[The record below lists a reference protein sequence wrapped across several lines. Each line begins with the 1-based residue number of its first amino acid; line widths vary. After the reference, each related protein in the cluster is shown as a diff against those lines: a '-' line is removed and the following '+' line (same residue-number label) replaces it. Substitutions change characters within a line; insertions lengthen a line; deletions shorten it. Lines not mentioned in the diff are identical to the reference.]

1 MATYLQENNTPTY
14 VINLDPAVKNL
25 PFEPNIDIRNTIEYK
40 KVMKQYDNSLWILN
54 TKRYNLGP
62 NGAIMTS
69 LNLFSTRF
77 DQVMKFI
84 DKRAPELKWG
94 NFLW

>member
-40 KVMKQYDNSLWILN
+40 KVMKQYHNIYEFCN

-84 DKRAPELKWG
+84 DKRAPELK
-94 NFLW
+94 